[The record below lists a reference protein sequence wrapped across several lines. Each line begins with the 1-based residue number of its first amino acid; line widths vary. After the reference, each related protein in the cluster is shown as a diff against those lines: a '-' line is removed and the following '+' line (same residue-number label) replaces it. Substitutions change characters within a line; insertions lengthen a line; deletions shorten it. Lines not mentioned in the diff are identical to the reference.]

1 MNIDMNKQDY
11 IYYKNKKGIVIYHVP
26 SKRRIILDEKYTERV
41 IDYLDKN
48 KEDMEFYEFLV
59 NTFDEEKKN
68 KDNIVNIELMT
79 ANTCNLSCKYCYAN
93 GGTYGKN
100 RSIMQENTVIDILN
114 YVSKISNNIKIV
126 NFFGGEPFLGYK
138 AIIKTCE
145 WFEKNYDELPIFK
158 VVTNFT
164 YLPDELLDAII
175 KYKII
180 ITVSLDG
187 PKEINDKQRVFSY
200 QHLSVYDAVTQ
211 NLCRLEKRNYKIQ
224 AIECTYTEQHKIM
237 GYSKNDLE
245 KYLA

>member
-1 MNIDMNKQDY
+1 MNKQDY

-100 RSIMQENTVIDILN
+100 RSIMQENTVINILN

-126 NFFGGEPFLGYK
+126 NFFWRR
-138 AIIKTCE
+138 T
-145 WFEKNYDELPIFK
+145 IFR
-158 VVTNFT
+158 
-164 YLPDELLDAII
+164 I
-175 KYKII
+175 
-180 ITVSLDG
+180 
-187 PKEINDKQRVFSY
+187 
-200 QHLSVYDAVTQ
+200 
-211 NLCRLEKRNYKIQ
+211 
-224 AIECTYTEQHKIM
+224 
-237 GYSKNDLE
+237 
-245 KYLA
+245 

>member
-93 GGTYGKN
+93 VSIPLSEVHAIRY
-100 RSIMQENTVIDILN
+100 RSPHNPLKKSI
-114 YVSKISNNIKIV
+114 
-126 NFFGGEPFLGYK
+126 FF
-138 AIIKTCE
+138 
-145 WFEKNYDELPIFK
+145 
-158 VVTNFT
+158 
-164 YLPDELLDAII
+164 
-175 KYKII
+175 
-180 ITVSLDG
+180 
-187 PKEINDKQRVFSY
+187 
-200 QHLSVYDAVTQ
+200 
-211 NLCRLEKRNYKIQ
+211 
-224 AIECTYTEQHKIM
+224 
-237 GYSKNDLE
+237 
-245 KYLA
+245 

>member
-1 MNIDMNKQDY
+1 MNKQDY

-126 NFFGGEPFLGYK
+126 NFFGGEPFL
-138 AIIKTCE
+138 
-145 WFEKNYDELPIFK
+145 EK
-158 VVTNFT
+158 
-164 YLPDELLDAII
+164 
-175 KYKII
+175 
-180 ITVSLDG
+180 
-187 PKEINDKQRVFSY
+187 FS
-200 QHLSVYDAVTQ
+200 
-211 NLCRLEKRNYKIQ
+211 
-224 AIECTYTEQHKIM
+224 CTYNKLFSKKIVIGALINVQGRKFQLIYIEEDQEYVSCLM
-237 GYSKNDLE
+237 NI
-245 KYLA
+245 